1 MKGKIRLFRKAL
13 GLVWDSAPG
22 WATANILIS
31 VLQSILPLVLIWLI
45 KLLIDGITGA
55 AQSGSG
61 AAGIVPLAI
70 AVVVVYFLDE
80 ICTDSGIIFPVTS
93 RLSSRATC
101 TTCFIPRHEG
111 ST

>member
-45 KLLIDGITGA
+45 KL
-55 AQSGSG
+55 
-61 AAGIVPLAI
+61 PLT
-70 AVVVVYFLDE
+70 E
-80 ICTDSGIIFPVTS
+80 
-93 RLSSRATC
+93 
-101 TTCFIPRHEG
+101 
-111 ST
+111 